1 MRAANFSLA
10 IASIFQQWAA
20 PLAGFT
26 STPANLT
33 GPFCPGRPASSLEQK
48 QIFDIFVQRFLLDKD
63 ITALIDHAPED
74 YLQNN
79 KWVSHGRQAAIDFL
93 KPIWDTDL
101 ESTIIHKLVADSTA
115 VIHQKIKAPG
125 SNQIFVIADFWRL
138 DGTCIVE
145 HWDVL
150 QDYSE
155 DAKNPIAMK

>member
-1 MRAANFSLA
+1 MQVANFSLA
-10 IASIFQQWAA
+10 IASLFQQFTA
-20 PLAGFT
+20 PLYASSPT
-26 STPANLT
+26 SVNVTW
-33 GPFCPGRPASSLEQK
+33 PFCPGRPASPSEQS

-63 ITALIDHAPED
+63 ITALIDHAPEE

-79 KWVSHGRQAAIDFL
+79 KWVPHGRQAAIDFL
-93 KPIWDTDL
+93 KPIWDTPL
-101 ESTIIHKLVADSTA
+101 ESTIIHKLVSGNTA

-125 SNQIFVIADFWRL
+125 GDQIFVIADFWRF

-155 DAKNPIAMK
+155 NAKNPIAM